1 MKRERD
7 ERGESSLSF
16 FFFPRAVG
24 APVLEPK
31 TAAKTANEFFYLA
44 RFIFYSFGGGE
55 MKHREIRERERER
68 ERERQEKREPRGAFF
83 F

>member
-1 MKRERD
+1 
-7 ERGESSLSF
+7 
-16 FFFPRAVG
+16 
-24 APVLEPK
+24 
-31 TAAKTANEFFYLA
+31 
-44 RFIFYSFGGGE
+44 